1 MNVLIRS
8 VVQDINGTN
17 LETTGLPTVATVN
30 NHIKMSWKM
39 RLNRSVDIK
48 TTIALLLLGGALVV
62 LYRAGVGASGVSGI
76 RFFMKVAF
84 IQSAIYLLAAW
95 IVTRAR
101 PSNSTLLIAIIFAV
115 LFRLSILFAPPYLS
129 DDIYRYVW
137 DGRVQAAG
145 INPYRYIP
153 AAPELAQLR
162 DDTIY
167 PKINRRDYAHT
178 IYPPAAQMVFLL
190 TTRISESVVWMK
202 VTMLIFEMV
211 AIWAIAS
218 LLNLLGRPRQLLLL
232 YAWHPLVI
240 WEFAGSGHIDAVA
253 IGFIALA
260 FLAWQKR
267 SDLGAGFLLA
277 CATLVKLFPLV
288 LLPAMIKRGRWKIV
302 AVLAATII
310 IGYLAYLGVGPRAV
324 LGSVPIYT
332 QEMGVI
338 SGQQFYAL
346 SLVRKLFGWELPSLA
361 YMIATVVVMSALA
374 LWVLSQRTKTE
385 DYLKHAMWLATATTV
400 LFAPHF
406 SWYFCWLVFFL
417 CFTPRLSV
425 FYLTIANLFL
435 YATWLGDSP
444 DEMFVINSV
453 IYLPAL
459 LLAIVEWS
467 WRRFAFQSSSSE
479 QLNQKDLTLS
489 QS

>member
-1 MNVLIRS
+1 MPPDRS
-8 VVQDINGTN
+8 LD
-17 LETTGLPTVATVN
+17 LKTGL
-30 NHIKMSWKM
+30 
-39 RLNRSVDIK
+39 
-48 TTIALLLLGGALVV
+48 ALLLLGCVLVV
-62 LYRAGVGASGVSGI
+62 LYRAGVAASGVGGI

-84 IQSAIYLLAAW
+84 VQSAIYLIAAW

-101 PSNSTLLIAIIFAV
+101 SSNSTLLIVIIFAV
-115 LFRLSILFAPPYLS
+115 LFRVSILFAPPYLS
-129 DDIYRYVW
+129 DDIYRYIW

-162 DDTIY
+162 DDAIY
-167 PKINRRDYAHT
+167 PKINRREIAHT
-178 IYPPAAQMVFLL
+178 IYPPVAQVVFLL

-202 VTMLIFEMV
+202 VTMVIFEMV

-232 YAWHPLVI
+232 YAWHPLVV
-240 WEFAGSGHIDAVA
+240 WEFAGSGHVDAIA

-260 FLAWQKR
+260 FLAWQRR

-277 CATLVKLFPLV
+277 SATLVKLFPLV
-288 LLPAMIKRGRWKIV
+288 LLPAMLKRGRWKIAPV
-302 AVLAATII
+302 FAVTII
-310 IGYLAYLGVGPRAV
+310 VGYLAYLSVGPRAV
-324 LGSVPIYT
+324 LGSVPVYT

-338 SGQQFYAL
+338 TGQQFYAL
-346 SLVRKLFGWELPSLA
+346 SLARKLFGWELPSLA
-361 YMIATVVVMSALA
+361 YIIATVLIMSAIA
-374 LWVLSQRTKTE
+374 LWVLSRRTE
-385 DYLKHAMWLATATTV
+385 DHLKHAMLLATATTV

-417 CFTPRLSV
+417 CFTPRLAV

-435 YATWLGDSP
+435 YRTWLGDSP

-459 LLAIVEWS
+459 LLGIVE
-467 WRRFAFQSSSSE
+467 
-479 QLNQKDLTLS
+479 
-489 QS
+489 

>member
-1 MNVLIRS
+1 
-8 VVQDINGTN
+8 
-17 LETTGLPTVATVN
+17 
-30 NHIKMSWKM
+30 M
-39 RLNRSVDIK
+39 RLDRVI
-48 TTIALLLLGGALVV
+48 LLLLGCALVV

-84 IQSAIYLLAAW
+84 VQSAIYLLAAW
-95 IVTRAR
+95 IVARAR
-101 PSNSTLLIAIIFAV
+101 PSNSTLLIAIAFAV
-115 LFRLSILFAPPYLS
+115 LFRVSILFAPPYLS
-129 DDIYRYVW
+129 DDIYRYIW

-178 IYPPAAQMVFLL
+178 IYPPVAQVVFLL

-218 LLNLLGRPRQLLLL
+218 LLNLLGRPRQLVLL
-232 YAWHPLVI
+232 YAWHPLCV
-240 WEFAGSGHIDAVA
+240 WEFAGSGHVDAIA
-253 IGFIALA
+253 IAFIALA

-288 LLPAMIKRGRWKIV
+288 LVPAMLKRGRWRIAPIFVVTIIV
-302 AVLAATII
+302 A
-310 IGYLAYLGVGPRAV
+310 YLAYLSVGPRAV
-324 LGSVPIYT
+324 LGSVPVYT
-332 QEMGVI
+332 KEMGVMT
-338 SGQQFYAL
+338 GQQFYAL
-346 SLVRKLFGWELPSLA
+346 SLARKLFGWELPPIA
-361 YMIATVVVMSALA
+361 YMIATVIVMGAIA
-374 LWVLSQRTKTE
+374 LWVLLRSARTE
-385 DYLKHAMWLATATTV
+385 DYLKHAMVLATATTV
-400 LFAPHF
+400 LFTPHF

-417 CFTPRLSV
+417 CFTPRLAV

-444 DEMFVINSV
+444 DDMFLINSV

-459 LLAIVEWS
+459 LLAIIDG
-467 WRRFAFQSSSSE
+467 RGLPNPTTPLATYFTRFRK
-479 QLNQKDLTLS
+479 LK
-489 QS
+489 

>member
-1 MNVLIRS
+1 
-8 VVQDINGTN
+8 
-17 LETTGLPTVATVN
+17 
-30 NHIKMSWKM
+30 MS
-39 RLNRSVDIK
+39 LNRVDLK
-48 TTIALLLLGGALVV
+48 TCLALLLLGCVLVV
-62 LYRAGVGASGVSGI
+62 LYRAGVAASGVSGI

-84 IQSAIYLLAAW
+84 VQSAIYLIAAW

-101 PSNSTLLIAIIFAV
+101 SSNSTLLIAIVFAV
-115 LFRLSILFAPPYLS
+115 LFRVSIVFAPPYLS
-129 DDIYRYVW
+129 DDIYRYIW

-162 DDTIY
+162 DDSIY

-178 IYPPAAQMVFLL
+178 IYPPVAQFVFLL

-202 VTMLIFEMV
+202 VTMLIFELV
-211 AIWAIAS
+211 AIWAVAS

-232 YAWHPLVI
+232 YAWHPLVV
-240 WEFAGSGHIDAVA
+240 WEFAGSGHVDAIA
-253 IGFIALA
+253 IGFIGLA
-260 FLAWQKR
+260 FLAWQRR

-277 CATLVKLFPLV
+277 SATLVKLFPLV
-288 LLPAMIKRGRWKIV
+288 LLPAMLKRGRWKTV
-302 AVLAATII
+302 PVFVATIVVS
-310 IGYLAYLGVGPRAV
+310 YLAYLSVGPRAV
-324 LGSVPIYT
+324 LGSVPVYT
-332 QEMGVI
+332 KEMGVI

-346 SLVRKLFGWELPSLA
+346 SLVHKLFGWELPSLA
-361 YMIATVVVMSALA
+361 YMIATVVVMCAIG
-374 LWVLSQRTKTE
+374 LWVLSRQTKTE
-385 DYLKHAMWLATATTV
+385 DYLKHAMLLATATTV

-417 CFTPRLSV
+417 CFTPRLAV

-435 YATWLGDSP
+435 YRTWLGDSP
-444 DEMFVINSV
+444 DEMFLINSV

-467 WRRFAFQSSSSE
+467 WRRFAFASSK